1 MRRRRFEI
9 TFRCRHSRRNDD
21 LMPTVHLVLHLADT
35 TGLYGLMG
43 PVRELSAPWL
53 FIPGARTK
61 MGQLPTTSL
70 KPP

>member
-1 MRRRRFEI
+1 
-9 TFRCRHSRRNDD
+9 
-21 LMPTVHLVLHLADT
+21 MPTVHLVLHLADT